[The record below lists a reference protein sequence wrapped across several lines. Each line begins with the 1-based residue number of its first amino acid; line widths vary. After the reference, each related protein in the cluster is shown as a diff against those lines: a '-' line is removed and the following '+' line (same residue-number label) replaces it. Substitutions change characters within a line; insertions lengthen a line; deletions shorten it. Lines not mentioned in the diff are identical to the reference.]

1 MKLLVIDGNS
11 IVNRAYYGMHP
22 LNNQEGFPT
31 HAIYGFL
38 NILRRIREEVD
49 PDGVCVAFDRKEP
62 TFRHLAYPD
71 YKAQRKG
78 MPEKL
83 AVQMPVLKQVLDAM
97 NIPRYELAGWEA
109 DDLIGTIAKTCEE
122 AGWDCR
128 VATGDK
134 DSLQLVTDRTY
145 IELVTTRMGKTT
157 TKEMDPAAFQETY
170 GFGPLQMVDLKAL
183 IAEEFPGM
191 PVAVCANLPYY
202 ITSPIL
208 MKLLEEGCGAESITV
223 MVQKEAAQRIA
234 AKPGTRDCGALTAAI
249 HYYSEPEK
257 LFDVGKNSFVPAP
270 KVDSSVIRLKIRKEP
285 PVSVPDEKYF
295 FKVIR
300 ASFGQRRKTLANSVS
315 GGLGLTKDEVLCAL
329 ERCGLSPTARAEE
342 LSLEDFAAFSAA
354 LAKIPQNRT

>member
-1 MKLLVIDGNS
+1 MPELSNINVVREILSRHGFHFSKALGQNF
-11 IVNRAYYGMHP
+11 IVNPEVCPRIAYESGVNKDMCALEIGPGIGVLTKELAKRA
-22 LNNQEGFPT
+22 
-31 HAIYGFL
+31 
-38 NILRRIREEVD
+38 
-49 PDGVCVAFDRKEP
+49 
-62 TFRHLAYPD
+62 
-71 YKAQRKG
+71 
-78 MPEKL
+78 
-83 AVQMPVLKQVLDAM
+83 KQVLAVEIDEAL
-97 NIPRYELAGWEA
+97 PPVLAETLAEFDNVTVLGA
-109 DDLIGTIAKTCEE
+109 DVLKIDVLKTAREHF
-122 AGWDCR
+122 
-128 VATGDK
+128 GDTPF
-134 DSLQLVTDRTY
+134 V
-145 IELVTTRMGKTT
+145 
-157 TKEMDPAAFQETY
+157 
-170 GFGPLQMVDLKAL
+170 
-183 IAEEFPGM
+183 
-191 PVAVCANLPYY
+191 VCANLPYY

-315 GGLGLTKDEVLCAL
+315 GGLGFTKDEILCAL

-354 LAKIPQNRT
+354 LAEIPQNRA

>member
-1 MKLLVIDGNS
+1 MPELSNINVVREILSRHGFHFSKALGQNF
-11 IVNRAYYGMHP
+11 IVNPEVCPRIAYESGVDKDMCALEIGPGIGVLTKELAKRAK
-22 LNNQEGFPT
+22 
-31 HAIYGFL
+31 
-38 NILRRIREEVD
+38 RV
-49 PDGVCVAFDRKEP
+49 
-62 TFRHLAYPD
+62 
-71 YKAQRKG
+71 
-78 MPEKL
+78 L
-83 AVQMPVLKQVLDAM
+83 AVEIDEALPPVLAETLAEFDNVTVLS
-97 NIPRYELAGWEA
+97 A
-109 DDLIGTIAKTCEE
+109 DVLKIDVLKTAREHF
-122 AGWDCR
+122 
-128 VATGDK
+128 GDTPF
-134 DSLQLVTDRTY
+134 V
-145 IELVTTRMGKTT
+145 
-157 TKEMDPAAFQETY
+157 
-170 GFGPLQMVDLKAL
+170 
-183 IAEEFPGM
+183 
-191 PVAVCANLPYY
+191 VCANLPYY

-354 LAKIPQNRT
+354 LAEIPQNRT

>member
-1 MKLLVIDGNS
+1 MPELSNINVVREILSRHGFHFSKALGQNF
-11 IVNRAYYGMHP
+11 IVNPEVCPRIAYESGVDKDMCALEIGPGIGVLTKELAKRAK
-22 LNNQEGFPT
+22 
-31 HAIYGFL
+31 
-38 NILRRIREEVD
+38 RV
-49 PDGVCVAFDRKEP
+49 
-62 TFRHLAYPD
+62 
-71 YKAQRKG
+71 
-78 MPEKL
+78 L
-83 AVQMPVLKQVLDAM
+83 AVEIDEALPPVLAETLAEFDNVTVL
-97 NIPRYELAGWEA
+97 GA
-109 DDLIGTIAKTCEE
+109 DVLKIDVLKTAREHF
-122 AGWDCR
+122 
-128 VATGDK
+128 GDTPF
-134 DSLQLVTDRTY
+134 V
-145 IELVTTRMGKTT
+145 
-157 TKEMDPAAFQETY
+157 
-170 GFGPLQMVDLKAL
+170 
-183 IAEEFPGM
+183 
-191 PVAVCANLPYY
+191 VCANLPYY

-315 GGLGLTKDEVLCAL
+315 GGLGFTKDEVLCAL

-354 LAKIPQNRT
+354 LAEIPQNRA

>member
-1 MKLLVIDGNS
+1 MPELSNINVVREILSRHGFHFSKALGQNF
-11 IVNRAYYGMHP
+11 IVNPEVCPRIAYESGVDKDMCALEIGPGIGVLTKELAKRAK
-22 LNNQEGFPT
+22 
-31 HAIYGFL
+31 
-38 NILRRIREEVD
+38 RV
-49 PDGVCVAFDRKEP
+49 
-62 TFRHLAYPD
+62 
-71 YKAQRKG
+71 
-78 MPEKL
+78 L
-83 AVQMPVLKQVLDAM
+83 AVEIDEALPPVLAETLAEFDNVTVL
-97 NIPRYELAGWEA
+97 GA
-109 DDLIGTIAKTCEE
+109 DVLKIDVLKTAREHF
-122 AGWDCR
+122 
-128 VATGDK
+128 GDTPF
-134 DSLQLVTDRTY
+134 V
-145 IELVTTRMGKTT
+145 
-157 TKEMDPAAFQETY
+157 
-170 GFGPLQMVDLKAL
+170 
-183 IAEEFPGM
+183 
-191 PVAVCANLPYY
+191 VCANLPYY

-315 GGLGLTKDEVLCAL
+315 GGLGFTKDEILCAL

-354 LAKIPQNRT
+354 LAEITQNRA

>member
-1 MKLLVIDGNS
+1 MPELSNINVVREILSRHGFHFSKALGQNF
-11 IVNRAYYGMHP
+11 IVNPEVCPRIAYESGVDKDMCALEIGPGIGVLTKELAKRAK
-22 LNNQEGFPT
+22 
-31 HAIYGFL
+31 
-38 NILRRIREEVD
+38 RV
-49 PDGVCVAFDRKEP
+49 
-62 TFRHLAYPD
+62 
-71 YKAQRKG
+71 
-78 MPEKL
+78 L
-83 AVQMPVLKQVLDAM
+83 AVEIDEALPPVLAETLAEFDNVTVL
-97 NIPRYELAGWEA
+97 GA
-109 DDLIGTIAKTCEE
+109 DVLKIDVLKTAREYF
-122 AGWDCR
+122 
-128 VATGDK
+128 GDTPF
-134 DSLQLVTDRTY
+134 V
-145 IELVTTRMGKTT
+145 
-157 TKEMDPAAFQETY
+157 
-170 GFGPLQMVDLKAL
+170 
-183 IAEEFPGM
+183 
-191 PVAVCANLPYY
+191 VCANLPYY

-315 GGLGLTKDEVLCAL
+315 GGLGLTKDEILCAL

-354 LAKIPQNRT
+354 LAEIPQNRT

>member
-1 MKLLVIDGNS
+1 MPELSNINVVREILSRHGFHFSKALGQNF
-11 IVNRAYYGMHP
+11 IVNPEVCPRIAYESGVDKDMCALEIGPGIGVLTKELAKRAK
-22 LNNQEGFPT
+22 
-31 HAIYGFL
+31 
-38 NILRRIREEVD
+38 RV
-49 PDGVCVAFDRKEP
+49 
-62 TFRHLAYPD
+62 
-71 YKAQRKG
+71 
-78 MPEKL
+78 L
-83 AVQMPVLKQVLDAM
+83 AVEIDEALPPVLAETLAEFDNVTVLS
-97 NIPRYELAGWEA
+97 A
-109 DDLIGTIAKTCEE
+109 DVLKIDVLKTAREHF
-122 AGWDCR
+122 
-128 VATGDK
+128 GDTPF
-134 DSLQLVTDRTY
+134 V
-145 IELVTTRMGKTT
+145 
-157 TKEMDPAAFQETY
+157 
-170 GFGPLQMVDLKAL
+170 
-183 IAEEFPGM
+183 
-191 PVAVCANLPYY
+191 VCANLPYY

-315 GGLGLTKDEVLCAL
+315 GGLGLTKDEILCAL

-354 LAKIPQNRT
+354 LAEITQSRT

>member
-1 MKLLVIDGNS
+1 MPELSNINVVREILSRHGFHFSKALGQNF
-11 IVNRAYYGMHP
+11 IVNPEVCPRIAYESGVDKDMCALEIGPGIGVLTKELAKRAK
-22 LNNQEGFPT
+22 
-31 HAIYGFL
+31 
-38 NILRRIREEVD
+38 RV
-49 PDGVCVAFDRKEP
+49 
-62 TFRHLAYPD
+62 
-71 YKAQRKG
+71 
-78 MPEKL
+78 L
-83 AVQMPVLKQVLDAM
+83 AVEIDEALPPVLAETLAEFDNVTVL
-97 NIPRYELAGWEA
+97 GA
-109 DDLIGTIAKTCEE
+109 DVLKIDVLKTAREHF
-122 AGWDCR
+122 
-128 VATGDK
+128 GDTPF
-134 DSLQLVTDRTY
+134 V
-145 IELVTTRMGKTT
+145 
-157 TKEMDPAAFQETY
+157 
-170 GFGPLQMVDLKAL
+170 
-183 IAEEFPGM
+183 
-191 PVAVCANLPYY
+191 VCANLPYY

-315 GGLGLTKDEVLCAL
+315 GGLGFTKDEILCAL

-342 LSLEDFAAFSAA
+342 LSLEDFAAFSAV
-354 LAKIPQNRT
+354 LAEIPQNRA

>member
-1 MKLLVIDGNS
+1 MPELSNINVVREILSRHGFHFSKALGQNF
-11 IVNRAYYGMHP
+11 IVNPEVCPRIAYESGVDKDMCALEIGPGIGVLTKELAKRAK
-22 LNNQEGFPT
+22 
-31 HAIYGFL
+31 
-38 NILRRIREEVD
+38 RV
-49 PDGVCVAFDRKEP
+49 
-62 TFRHLAYPD
+62 
-71 YKAQRKG
+71 
-78 MPEKL
+78 L
-83 AVQMPVLKQVLDAM
+83 AVEIDEALPPVLAETLAEFDNVTVL
-97 NIPRYELAGWEA
+97 GA
-109 DDLIGTIAKTCEE
+109 DVLKIDVLKTAREYF
-122 AGWDCR
+122 
-128 VATGDK
+128 GDTPF
-134 DSLQLVTDRTY
+134 V
-145 IELVTTRMGKTT
+145 
-157 TKEMDPAAFQETY
+157 
-170 GFGPLQMVDLKAL
+170 
-183 IAEEFPGM
+183 
-191 PVAVCANLPYY
+191 VCANLPYY

-315 GGLGLTKDEVLCAL
+315 GGLGFTKEQVFAAL
-329 ERCGLSPTARAEE
+329 EQCSLSPTARAEE

-354 LAKIPQNRT
+354 LAEIPQNRA

>member
-1 MKLLVIDGNS
+1 MPELSNINVVREILSRHGFHFSKALGQNF
-11 IVNRAYYGMHP
+11 IVNPEVCPRIAYESGVDKDMCALEIGPGIGVLTKELAKRAK
-22 LNNQEGFPT
+22 
-31 HAIYGFL
+31 
-38 NILRRIREEVD
+38 RV
-49 PDGVCVAFDRKEP
+49 
-62 TFRHLAYPD
+62 
-71 YKAQRKG
+71 
-78 MPEKL
+78 L
-83 AVQMPVLKQVLDAM
+83 AVEIDEALPPVLAETLAEFDNVTVL
-97 NIPRYELAGWEA
+97 GA
-109 DDLIGTIAKTCEE
+109 DVLKIDVLKTAREHF
-122 AGWDCR
+122 
-128 VATGDK
+128 GDTPF
-134 DSLQLVTDRTY
+134 V
-145 IELVTTRMGKTT
+145 
-157 TKEMDPAAFQETY
+157 
-170 GFGPLQMVDLKAL
+170 
-183 IAEEFPGM
+183 
-191 PVAVCANLPYY
+191 VCANLPYY

-315 GGLGLTKDEVLCAL
+315 GGLGLTKDEILCAL

-354 LAKIPQNRT
+354 LAEITQSRA

>member
-1 MKLLVIDGNS
+1 MPELSNINVVREILSRHGFHFSKALGQNF
-11 IVNRAYYGMHP
+11 IVNPEVCPRIAYESGVDKDMCALEIGPGIGVLTKELAKRAK
-22 LNNQEGFPT
+22 
-31 HAIYGFL
+31 
-38 NILRRIREEVD
+38 RV
-49 PDGVCVAFDRKEP
+49 
-62 TFRHLAYPD
+62 
-71 YKAQRKG
+71 
-78 MPEKL
+78 L
-83 AVQMPVLKQVLDAM
+83 AVEIDEALPPVLAETLAEFDNVTVL
-97 NIPRYELAGWEA
+97 GA
-109 DDLIGTIAKTCEE
+109 DVLKIDVLKTAREHF
-122 AGWDCR
+122 
-128 VATGDK
+128 GDTPF
-134 DSLQLVTDRTY
+134 V
-145 IELVTTRMGKTT
+145 
-157 TKEMDPAAFQETY
+157 
-170 GFGPLQMVDLKAL
+170 
-183 IAEEFPGM
+183 
-191 PVAVCANLPYY
+191 VCANLPYY

-315 GGLGLTKDEVLCAL
+315 GGLGLTKDEILCAL

-354 LAKIPQNRT
+354 LAEITQNRT

>member
-1 MKLLVIDGNS
+1 MPELSNINVVREILSRHGFHFSKALGQNF
-11 IVNRAYYGMHP
+11 IVNPEVCPRIAYESGVDKDMCALEIGPGIGVLTKELAKRAK
-22 LNNQEGFPT
+22 
-31 HAIYGFL
+31 
-38 NILRRIREEVD
+38 RV
-49 PDGVCVAFDRKEP
+49 
-62 TFRHLAYPD
+62 
-71 YKAQRKG
+71 
-78 MPEKL
+78 L
-83 AVQMPVLKQVLDAM
+83 AVEIDEALPPVLAETLAEFDNVTVL
-97 NIPRYELAGWEA
+97 GA
-109 DDLIGTIAKTCEE
+109 DVLKIDVLKTAREHF
-122 AGWDCR
+122 
-128 VATGDK
+128 GDTPF
-134 DSLQLVTDRTY
+134 V
-145 IELVTTRMGKTT
+145 
-157 TKEMDPAAFQETY
+157 
-170 GFGPLQMVDLKAL
+170 
-183 IAEEFPGM
+183 
-191 PVAVCANLPYY
+191 VCANLPYY

-315 GGLGLTKDEVLCAL
+315 GVLGLTKDEILCAL

-354 LAKIPQNRT
+354 LAEITQSRT

>member
-1 MKLLVIDGNS
+1 MPELSNINVVREILSRHGFHFSKALGQNF
-11 IVNRAYYGMHP
+11 IVNPEVCPRIAYESGVDKDMCALEIGPGIGVLTKELAKRAK
-22 LNNQEGFPT
+22 
-31 HAIYGFL
+31 
-38 NILRRIREEVD
+38 RV
-49 PDGVCVAFDRKEP
+49 
-62 TFRHLAYPD
+62 
-71 YKAQRKG
+71 
-78 MPEKL
+78 L
-83 AVQMPVLKQVLDAM
+83 AVEIDEALPPVLAETLAEFDNVTVL
-97 NIPRYELAGWEA
+97 NA
-109 DDLIGTIAKTCEE
+109 DVLKIDVLKTAREHF
-122 AGWDCR
+122 
-128 VATGDK
+128 GDTPF
-134 DSLQLVTDRTY
+134 V
-145 IELVTTRMGKTT
+145 
-157 TKEMDPAAFQETY
+157 
-170 GFGPLQMVDLKAL
+170 
-183 IAEEFPGM
+183 
-191 PVAVCANLPYY
+191 VCANLPYY

-315 GGLGLTKDEVLCAL
+315 GGLGFTKDEILCAL

-354 LAKIPQNRT
+354 LAEIPQNRA

>member
-1 MKLLVIDGNS
+1 MPELSNINVVREILSRHGFHFSKALGQNF
-11 IVNRAYYGMHP
+11 IVNPEVCPRIAYESGVDKDMCALEIGPGIGVLTKELAKRAK
-22 LNNQEGFPT
+22 
-31 HAIYGFL
+31 
-38 NILRRIREEVD
+38 RV
-49 PDGVCVAFDRKEP
+49 
-62 TFRHLAYPD
+62 
-71 YKAQRKG
+71 
-78 MPEKL
+78 L
-83 AVQMPVLKQVLDAM
+83 AVEIDEALPPVLAETLAEFDNVTVL
-97 NIPRYELAGWEA
+97 GA
-109 DDLIGTIAKTCEE
+109 DVLKIDVLKTAREHF
-122 AGWDCR
+122 
-128 VATGDK
+128 GDTPF
-134 DSLQLVTDRTY
+134 V
-145 IELVTTRMGKTT
+145 
-157 TKEMDPAAFQETY
+157 
-170 GFGPLQMVDLKAL
+170 
-183 IAEEFPGM
+183 
-191 PVAVCANLPYY
+191 VCANLPYY

-315 GGLGLTKDEVLCAL
+315 GGLGFTKDEILCAL
-329 ERCGLSPTARAEE
+329 ERGGLSPTARAEE

-354 LAKIPQNRT
+354 LAEITQNRA

>member
-1 MKLLVIDGNS
+1 MPELSNINVVREILSRHGFHFSKALGQNF
-11 IVNRAYYGMHP
+11 IVNPEVCPRIAYESGVDKDMCALEIGPGIGVLTKELAKRAK
-22 LNNQEGFPT
+22 
-31 HAIYGFL
+31 
-38 NILRRIREEVD
+38 RV
-49 PDGVCVAFDRKEP
+49 
-62 TFRHLAYPD
+62 
-71 YKAQRKG
+71 
-78 MPEKL
+78 L
-83 AVQMPVLKQVLDAM
+83 AVEIDEALPPVLAETLAEFDNVTVL
-97 NIPRYELAGWEA
+97 NA
-109 DDLIGTIAKTCEE
+109 DVLKIDVLKTAREHF
-122 AGWDCR
+122 
-128 VATGDK
+128 GDTPF
-134 DSLQLVTDRTY
+134 V
-145 IELVTTRMGKTT
+145 
-157 TKEMDPAAFQETY
+157 
-170 GFGPLQMVDLKAL
+170 
-183 IAEEFPGM
+183 
-191 PVAVCANLPYY
+191 VCANLPYY

-315 GGLGLTKDEVLCAL
+315 GGLSFTKDEILCAL

-354 LAKIPQNRT
+354 LAEIPQNRA

>member
-1 MKLLVIDGNS
+1 MPELSNINVVREILSRHGFHFSKALGQNF
-11 IVNRAYYGMHP
+11 IVNPEVCPRIAYESGVDKDMCALEIGPGIGVLTKELAKRA
-22 LNNQEGFPT
+22 
-31 HAIYGFL
+31 
-38 NILRRIREEVD
+38 
-49 PDGVCVAFDRKEP
+49 
-62 TFRHLAYPD
+62 
-71 YKAQRKG
+71 
-78 MPEKL
+78 
-83 AVQMPVLKQVLDAM
+83 KQVLAVEIDEAL
-97 NIPRYELAGWEA
+97 PPVLAETLAEFDNVTVLNA
-109 DDLIGTIAKTCEE
+109 DVLKIDVLKTAREHF
-122 AGWDCR
+122 
-128 VATGDK
+128 GDTPF
-134 DSLQLVTDRTY
+134 V
-145 IELVTTRMGKTT
+145 
-157 TKEMDPAAFQETY
+157 
-170 GFGPLQMVDLKAL
+170 
-183 IAEEFPGM
+183 
-191 PVAVCANLPYY
+191 VCANLPYY

-315 GGLGLTKDEVLCAL
+315 GGLGLTKDEILCAL

-354 LAKIPQNRT
+354 LAEITQNRT

>member
-1 MKLLVIDGNS
+1 MVREILSRHGFHFSKSLGQNF
-11 IVNRAYYGMHP
+11 IVNPEVCPRIAYESGVDKDMCALEIGPGIGVLTKELAKRA
-22 LNNQEGFPT
+22 
-31 HAIYGFL
+31 
-38 NILRRIREEVD
+38 
-49 PDGVCVAFDRKEP
+49 
-62 TFRHLAYPD
+62 
-71 YKAQRKG
+71 
-78 MPEKL
+78 
-83 AVQMPVLKQVLDAM
+83 KQVLAVEIDEAL
-97 NIPRYELAGWEA
+97 PPVLAETLAEFDNVTVLGA
-109 DDLIGTIAKTCEE
+109 DVLKIDVLKTAREHF
-122 AGWDCR
+122 
-128 VATGDK
+128 GDTPF
-134 DSLQLVTDRTY
+134 V
-145 IELVTTRMGKTT
+145 
-157 TKEMDPAAFQETY
+157 
-170 GFGPLQMVDLKAL
+170 
-183 IAEEFPGM
+183 
-191 PVAVCANLPYY
+191 VCANLPYY

-315 GGLGLTKDEVLCAL
+315 GGLGLTKDEILCAL

-354 LAKIPQNRT
+354 LAEITQSRA

>member
-1 MKLLVIDGNS
+1 MPELSNINVVREILSRHGFHFSKALGQNF
-11 IVNRAYYGMHP
+11 IVNPEVCPRIAYESGVDKDMCALEIGPGIGVLTKELAKRAK
-22 LNNQEGFPT
+22 
-31 HAIYGFL
+31 
-38 NILRRIREEVD
+38 RV
-49 PDGVCVAFDRKEP
+49 
-62 TFRHLAYPD
+62 
-71 YKAQRKG
+71 
-78 MPEKL
+78 L
-83 AVQMPVLKQVLDAM
+83 AVEIDEALPPVLAETLAEFDNVTVL
-97 NIPRYELAGWEA
+97 GA
-109 DDLIGTIAKTCEE
+109 DILKIDVLKTAREHF
-122 AGWDCR
+122 
-128 VATGDK
+128 GDTPF
-134 DSLQLVTDRTY
+134 V
-145 IELVTTRMGKTT
+145 
-157 TKEMDPAAFQETY
+157 
-170 GFGPLQMVDLKAL
+170 
-183 IAEEFPGM
+183 
-191 PVAVCANLPYY
+191 VCANLPYY

-315 GGLGLTKDEVLCAL
+315 GGLGLTKDEILCAL
-329 ERCGLSPTARAEE
+329 ERCDLSPTARAEE

-354 LAKIPQNRT
+354 LAEITQSRA

>member
-1 MKLLVIDGNS
+1 MPELSNINVVREILSRHGFHFSKALGQNF
-11 IVNRAYYGMHP
+11 IVNPEVCPRIAYESGVDKDMCALEIGPGIGVLTKELAKRAK
-22 LNNQEGFPT
+22 
-31 HAIYGFL
+31 
-38 NILRRIREEVD
+38 RV
-49 PDGVCVAFDRKEP
+49 
-62 TFRHLAYPD
+62 
-71 YKAQRKG
+71 
-78 MPEKL
+78 L
-83 AVQMPVLKQVLDAM
+83 AVEIDEALPPVLAETLAEFDNVTVL
-97 NIPRYELAGWEA
+97 GA
-109 DDLIGTIAKTCEE
+109 DVLKIDVLKTAREHF
-122 AGWDCR
+122 
-128 VATGDK
+128 GDTPF
-134 DSLQLVTDRTY
+134 V
-145 IELVTTRMGKTT
+145 
-157 TKEMDPAAFQETY
+157 
-170 GFGPLQMVDLKAL
+170 
-183 IAEEFPGM
+183 
-191 PVAVCANLPYY
+191 VCANLPYY

-208 MKLLEEGCGAESITV
+208 MKLLEEGCGAESIIV

-315 GGLGLTKDEVLCAL
+315 GGLGFTKDEILCAL

-354 LAKIPQNRT
+354 LAEITQNRT

>member
-1 MKLLVIDGNS
+1 MPELSNINVVREILSRHGFHFSKALGQNF
-11 IVNRAYYGMHP
+11 IVNPEVCPRIAYESGVNKDMCALEIGPGIGVLTKELAKRAK
-22 LNNQEGFPT
+22 
-31 HAIYGFL
+31 
-38 NILRRIREEVD
+38 RV
-49 PDGVCVAFDRKEP
+49 
-62 TFRHLAYPD
+62 
-71 YKAQRKG
+71 
-78 MPEKL
+78 L
-83 AVQMPVLKQVLDAM
+83 AVEIDEALPPVLAETLAEFDNVTVL
-97 NIPRYELAGWEA
+97 NA
-109 DDLIGTIAKTCEE
+109 DVLKIDVLKTAREHF
-122 AGWDCR
+122 
-128 VATGDK
+128 GDTPF
-134 DSLQLVTDRTY
+134 V
-145 IELVTTRMGKTT
+145 
-157 TKEMDPAAFQETY
+157 
-170 GFGPLQMVDLKAL
+170 
-183 IAEEFPGM
+183 
-191 PVAVCANLPYY
+191 VCANLPYY

-354 LAKIPQNRT
+354 LAEIPQNRT

>member
-1 MKLLVIDGNS
+1 MPELSNINVVREILSRHGFHFSKALGQNF
-11 IVNRAYYGMHP
+11 IVNPEVCPRIAYESGVDKDMCALEIGPGIGVLTKELAKRAK
-22 LNNQEGFPT
+22 
-31 HAIYGFL
+31 
-38 NILRRIREEVD
+38 RV
-49 PDGVCVAFDRKEP
+49 
-62 TFRHLAYPD
+62 
-71 YKAQRKG
+71 
-78 MPEKL
+78 L
-83 AVQMPVLKQVLDAM
+83 AVEIDEALPPVLAETLAEFDNVTVLS
-97 NIPRYELAGWEA
+97 A
-109 DDLIGTIAKTCEE
+109 DVLKIDVLKTAREHF
-122 AGWDCR
+122 
-128 VATGDK
+128 GDTPF
-134 DSLQLVTDRTY
+134 V
-145 IELVTTRMGKTT
+145 
-157 TKEMDPAAFQETY
+157 
-170 GFGPLQMVDLKAL
+170 
-183 IAEEFPGM
+183 
-191 PVAVCANLPYY
+191 VCANLPYY

-315 GGLGLTKDEVLCAL
+315 GGLGLTKDEILCAL

-354 LAKIPQNRT
+354 LAEITQNRT

>member
-1 MKLLVIDGNS
+1 MPELSNINVVREILSRHGFHFSKALGQNF
-11 IVNRAYYGMHP
+11 IVNPEVCPRIAYESGVDKDMCALEIGPGIGVLTKELAKRAK
-22 LNNQEGFPT
+22 
-31 HAIYGFL
+31 
-38 NILRRIREEVD
+38 RV
-49 PDGVCVAFDRKEP
+49 
-62 TFRHLAYPD
+62 
-71 YKAQRKG
+71 
-78 MPEKL
+78 L
-83 AVQMPVLKQVLDAM
+83 AVEIDEALPPVLAETLAEFDNVTVL
-97 NIPRYELAGWEA
+97 GA
-109 DDLIGTIAKTCEE
+109 DVLKIDVLKTAREHFS
-122 AGWDCR
+122 DTPF
-128 VATGDK
+128 V
-134 DSLQLVTDRTY
+134 
-145 IELVTTRMGKTT
+145 
-157 TKEMDPAAFQETY
+157 
-170 GFGPLQMVDLKAL
+170 
-183 IAEEFPGM
+183 
-191 PVAVCANLPYY
+191 VCANLPYY

-315 GGLGLTKDEVLCAL
+315 GGLGLTKDEILCAL

-342 LSLEDFAAFSAA
+342 LSLEDFAAFSVA
-354 LAKIPQNRT
+354 LAEITQNRT

>member
-1 MKLLVIDGNS
+1 MPELSNINVVREILSRHGFHFSKALGQNF
-11 IVNRAYYGMHP
+11 IVNPEVCPRIAYESGVDKDMCALEIGPGIGVLTKELAKRAK
-22 LNNQEGFPT
+22 
-31 HAIYGFL
+31 
-38 NILRRIREEVD
+38 RV
-49 PDGVCVAFDRKEP
+49 
-62 TFRHLAYPD
+62 
-71 YKAQRKG
+71 
-78 MPEKL
+78 L
-83 AVQMPVLKQVLDAM
+83 AVEIDEALPPVLAETLAEFDNVTVL
-97 NIPRYELAGWEA
+97 GA
-109 DDLIGTIAKTCEE
+109 DVLKIDMLKTAREHF
-122 AGWDCR
+122 
-128 VATGDK
+128 GDTPF
-134 DSLQLVTDRTY
+134 V
-145 IELVTTRMGKTT
+145 
-157 TKEMDPAAFQETY
+157 
-170 GFGPLQMVDLKAL
+170 
-183 IAEEFPGM
+183 
-191 PVAVCANLPYY
+191 VCANLPYY

-315 GGLGLTKDEVLCAL
+315 GGLGLTKDEILCAL

-354 LAKIPQNRT
+354 LAEITQSRA

>member
-1 MKLLVIDGNS
+1 MPELSNINVVREILSRHGFHFSKALGQNF
-11 IVNRAYYGMHP
+11 IVNPEVCPRIAYESGVNKDMCALEIGPGIGVLTKELAKRA
-22 LNNQEGFPT
+22 
-31 HAIYGFL
+31 
-38 NILRRIREEVD
+38 
-49 PDGVCVAFDRKEP
+49 
-62 TFRHLAYPD
+62 
-71 YKAQRKG
+71 
-78 MPEKL
+78 
-83 AVQMPVLKQVLDAM
+83 KQVLAVEIDEAL
-97 NIPRYELAGWEA
+97 PSVLAETLAEFDNVTVLGA
-109 DDLIGTIAKTCEE
+109 DVLKIDVLKTAREYF
-122 AGWDCR
+122 
-128 VATGDK
+128 GDTPF
-134 DSLQLVTDRTY
+134 V
-145 IELVTTRMGKTT
+145 
-157 TKEMDPAAFQETY
+157 
-170 GFGPLQMVDLKAL
+170 
-183 IAEEFPGM
+183 
-191 PVAVCANLPYY
+191 VCANLPYY

-315 GGLGLTKDEVLCAL
+315 GGLGFTKDEILCAL

-354 LAKIPQNRT
+354 LAEITQNRT